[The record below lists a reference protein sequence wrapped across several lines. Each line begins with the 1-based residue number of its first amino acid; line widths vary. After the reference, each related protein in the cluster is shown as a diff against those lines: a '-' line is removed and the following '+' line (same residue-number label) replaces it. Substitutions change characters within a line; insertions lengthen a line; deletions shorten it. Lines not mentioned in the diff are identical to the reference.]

1 MNTLTRTIAVLV
13 VVNLFTWGPGLAQ
26 GVSEVELQDSV
37 ATEVKEANVA
47 EMEAGIAARRA
58 QKQAEMA
65 RRQAS
70 ADERQK
76 EIALARARSASVLQQ
91 ARSSTGRSTSSSSY
105 RGAWP
110 FQSTSTGAVLVIPS
124 AEMETKDLLTIN
136 EDINV
141 MSRIFETNMQKAR
154 MAPTGGSLFMDDMP
168 LVGALFSNRG
178 RSPMQSLYLEGYGAV
193 FLMKVDFPLS
203 APPQAPQPDEPE
215 KEEEGD
221 KVWRDTRIRMYEPEK
236 LTKRKDDN
244 STVQYDAQK
253 VENLKTTLI
262 KALKH
267 AANIRNLKTDE
278 SVVLSIT
285 GSYTVSSGVKSM
297 RFVPNS
303 DQVVVVDRNNI
314 TTTYKVDSS
323 GKAGLGAP
331 MVLTIRAKKADID
344 SFAKGDL
351 DLEQFRQRVGM
362 LSNPCLEAGSHRSD
376 DVYRGLRFTP
386 ESVTPESV
394 F

>member
-13 VVNLFTWGPGLAQ
+13 ALNLFTWSSGLAQ
-26 GVSEVELQDSV
+26 GASDGEPQDPL
-37 ATEVKEANVA
+37 ATEVGEANVA
-47 EMEAGIAARRA
+47 EKEAEIAVR
-58 QKQAEMA
+58 QA
-65 RRQAS
+65 RRQAE
-70 ADERQK
+70 AV
-76 EIALARARSASVLQQ
+76 EIARARARTASALQQ
-91 ARSSTGRSTSSSSY
+91 ARPSTGHSTTSSSY
-105 RGAWP
+105 RGP
-110 FQSTSTGAVLVIPS
+110 RLFQSTSTGRVLVIPS
-124 AEMETKDLLTIN
+124 AEIETKDLLTIN

-141 MSRIFETNMQKAR
+141 MSRIFETNLQKAR

-178 RSPMQSLYLEGYGAV
+178 RNPIQSLYLEGYGAV

-221 KVWRDTRIRMYEPEK
+221 KVWRDTRTRMYEPEK
-236 LTKRKDDN
+236 LTKRKNDN
-244 STVQYDAQK
+244 SAVQYDAQK

-267 AANIRNLKTDE
+267 AANIRSLKTGE

-285 GSYTVSSGVKSM
+285 GSSAVSSDVKSM
-297 RFVPNS
+297 RLVPNS
-303 DQVVVVDRNNI
+303 DHVVVVDRNNI

-344 SFAKGDL
+344 GFAKGDL
-351 DLEQFRQRVGM
+351 DLEQFRQRVGT
-362 LSNPCLEAGSHRSD
+362 LSYPHLAAGSQRSD
-376 DVYRGLRFTP
+376 TVYRGLLFAPVPSRF
-386 ESVTPESV
+386 
-394 F
+394 